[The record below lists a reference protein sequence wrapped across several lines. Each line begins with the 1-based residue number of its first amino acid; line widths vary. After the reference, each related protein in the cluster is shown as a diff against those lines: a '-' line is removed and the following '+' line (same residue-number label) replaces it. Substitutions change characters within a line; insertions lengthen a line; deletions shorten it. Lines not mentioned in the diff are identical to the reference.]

1 MSPLKIS
8 WKSIWSKPLSS
19 ALNIMLIAF
28 GTGILTILLLASTQ
42 IGEKLDN
49 NSKDIDLVVG
59 AKGSPLQLILSSI
72 YYIDF
77 PTGNIPLKDA
87 EELSHNPFVKR
98 AVPLAQGDNY
108 KGIRIVGTDTNFVTV
123 YQLKA
128 STGKFWEAD
137 FDVTIGSNVALNE
150 KLKVGD
156 TFFGAHGLTGSTDVH
171 KTHAYKVVGILT
183 PQGNVT
189 DNLILTNI
197 ASVWRMHDDHDREE
211 AAEHHAAHQ
220 DTEEHQHKEEAN
232 EREASTSQNTS
243 AEKDNHTDKT
253 AHADVRPDQ
262 AGLNEGREITALLI
276 QYRSPMS
283 VVMFPR
289 MVNQMT
295 NLQAASPAMESTRLF
310 SLIGVGV
317 DTLQW
322 FAVLIMLI
330 AAISVFVNLYNSLK
344 ERSYDLAI
352 MRTLGASRG
361 QLFQIVIFEGILLTL
376 AGTLIGIGLGHFS
389 LQIIGAYQESSQARL
404 TGFILLNDEFYLFAA
419 GLAIGIFA
427 AIIPALQ
434 AYRSN
439 ISKILSKN

>member
-8 WKSIWSKPLSS
+8 WKSLVSKPLSS
-19 ALNIMLIAF
+19 GLNIMLIAF

-42 IGEKLDN
+42 IEEKLNN

-77 PTGNIPLKDA
+77 PTGNIPLKEA
-87 EELSHNPFVKR
+87 NELSHNPFVKR
-98 AVPLAQGDNY
+98 ATPLALGDNY
-108 KGIRIVGTDTNFVTV
+108 NGVRIVGTDSN
-123 YQLKA
+123 YISLYGLKVA
-128 STGKFWEAD
+128 SGKFWSADLEA
-137 FDVTIGSNVALNE
+137 TIGTTVAKEQN
-150 KLKVGD
+150 LKVGD
-156 TFFGAHGLTGSTDVH
+156 TFFGAHGLSNNSDVH
-171 KTHAYKVVGILT
+171 KDHAYKVVGILA

-189 DNLILTNI
+189 DNLILTNV
-197 ASVWRMHDDHDREE
+197 ASVWKMHEEEGEHKDGEAHEAHHDES
-211 AAEHHAAHQ
+211 
-220 DTEEHQHKEEAN
+220 KEISN
-232 EREASTSQNTS
+232 
-243 AEKDNHTDKT
+243 
-253 AHADVRPDQ
+253 
-262 AGLNEGREITALLI
+262 REITSLLI

-283 VVMFPR
+283 VAMFPR

-295 NLQAASPAMESTRLF
+295 SLQSASPAMESTRLF

-344 ERSYDLAI
+344 ERNYDLAI
-352 MRTLGASRG
+352 MRTLGASRTK
-361 QLFQIVIFEGILLTL
+361 LFMIVILEGLVLTIV
-376 AGTLIGIGLGHFS
+376 GTLIGVGLGHLA
-389 LQIIGAYQESSQARL
+389 LQLIGHYQESSQAKL
-404 TGFILLNDEFYLFAA
+404 TGLIFLPTELYLLLA
-419 GLAIGIFA
+419 GLGIGIFA

-439 ISKILSKN
+439 ISKILAKN

>member
-8 WKSIWSKPLSS
+8 WKSLWSKPLSS

-28 GTGILTILLLASTQ
+28 GTGILTILLLASRQ

-49 NSKDIDLVVG
+49 NAKDIDLVVG

-77 PTGNIPLKDA
+77 PTGNIPLKA
-87 EELSHNPFVKR
+87 AQELAHSPFVKK

-108 KGIRIVGTDTNFVTV
+108 QGIRIVGTDSNFVSI
-123 YQLKA
+123 YKLKTA
-128 STGKFWEAD
+128 TGKFWKED
-137 FDVTIGSNVALNE
+137 FEVTIGSTVAQNQ
-150 KLKVGD
+150 KLKLGD
-156 TFFGAHGLTGSTDVH
+156 TFFGAHGLTGSSDIH

-197 ASVWRMHDDHDREE
+197 SSVWKMHEDHEKEE
-211 AAEHHAAHQ
+211 AAEHHH
-220 DTEEHQHKEEAN
+220 T
-232 EREASTSQNTS
+232 
-243 AEKDNHTDKT
+243 AEKQ
-253 AHADVRPDQ
+253 RPDQ
-262 AGLNEGREITALLI
+262 AEHQDEKEITALLI

-289 MVNQMT
+289 MVNSST

-322 FAVLIMLI
+322 FAALIMLI

-361 QLFQIVIFEGILLTL
+361 QLFCIVIFEGILLTL
-376 AGTLIGIGLGHFS
+376 AGTVIGVVLGHLV
-389 LQIIGAYQESSQARL
+389 LQFIGNYQESSQARL
-404 TGFILLNDEFYLFAA
+404 SGFIFLKDEIYLFAA

-427 AIIPALQ
+427 SIIPALQ

>member
-28 GTGILTILLLASTQ
+28 GTGILTILLLASKQ
-42 IGEKLDN
+42 ISDKLEN

-77 PTGNIPLKDA
+77 PTGNIPLKEA
-87 EELSHNPFVKR
+87 QELAKSPFVKK
-98 AVPLAQGDNY
+98 AVPLALGDNY
-108 KGIRIVGTDTNFVTV
+108 NGVRIVGTDTNFVGI
-123 YQLKA
+123 YKLKVKE
-128 STGKFWEAD
+128 GKFWQSD
-137 FDVTIGSNVALNE
+137 FETTIGSSVAKNL
-150 KLKVGD
+150 KLKIGD
-156 TFFGAHGLTGSTDVH
+156 TFYGAHGLTGSTDIH
-171 KTHAYKVVGILT
+171 KTHAYKVVGILI

-197 ASVWRMHDDHDREE
+197 SSVWKMHDHDEKKHEHDHDSK
-211 AAEHHAAHQ
+211 
-220 DTEEHQHKEEAN
+220 DHKEDKAPEI
-232 EREASTSQNTS
+232 QN
-243 AEKDNHTDKT
+243 K
-253 AHADVRPDQ
+253 
-262 AGLNEGREITALLI
+262 EITSLLI

-289 MVNQMT
+289 MVNEST
-295 NLQAASPAMESTRLF
+295 NMQAASPAQESTRLF

-322 FAVLIMLI
+322 FALLIMFI

-352 MRTLGASRG
+352 MRTLGASRTK
-361 QLFQIVIFEGILLTL
+361 LFLIVIAEGIMLTL
-376 AGTLIGIGLGHFS
+376 AGTIIGITLGHLALEF
-389 LQIIGAYQESSQARL
+389 IGSNQESSQAQL
-404 TGFILLNDEFYLFAA
+404 TGLILLSDEAYLFAA

-427 AIIPALQ
+427 AITPAAQ

>member
-8 WKSIWSKPLSS
+8 WKSLWSKPLSS

-49 NSKDIDLVVG
+49 NAKDIDLVVG

-77 PTGNIPLKDA
+77 PTGNIPLKEA
-87 EELSHNPFVKR
+87 QELARSPFVKK

-108 KGIRIVGTDTNFVTV
+108 QGIRIVGTDSNFVSI
-123 YQLKA
+123 YKLKT
-128 STGKFWEAD
+128 STGKFWKAD
-137 FDVTIGSNVALNE
+137 FEVTIGSTVAINQ
-150 KLKVGD
+150 KLKIGD
-156 TFFGAHGLTGSTDVH
+156 TFFGAHGLTGSSDIH
-171 KTHAYKVVGILT
+171 KTHAYKVVGILA

-197 ASVWRMHDDHDREE
+197 SSVWKMHEDHEKEE
-211 AAEHHAAHQ
+211 AAEHH
-220 DTEEHQHKEEAN
+220 DHK
-232 EREASTSQNTS
+232 
-243 AEKDNHTDKT
+243 DH
-253 AHADVRPDQ
+253 RPDQ
-262 AGLNEGREITALLI
+262 TGHSDEKEITALLI

-289 MVNQMT
+289 MVNQST

-317 DTLQW
+317 DTLKW
-322 FAVLIMLI
+322 FAALIMLI

-352 MRTLGASRG
+352 MRTLGASRS
-361 QLFQIVIFEGILLTL
+361 QLFCIVIFEGILLTL
-376 AGTLIGIGLGHFS
+376 AGTIIGMVLGHLVLQLIGN
-389 LQIIGAYQESSQARL
+389 YQESSQARL
-404 TGFILLNDEFYLFAA
+404 SGFILLKDEIYLFVA

-427 AIIPALQ
+427 AVIPALQ

>member
-8 WKSIWSKPLSS
+8 WKSLWSKPLSA

-42 IGEKLDN
+42 ISDKLEN
-49 NSKDIDLVVG
+49 NAKDIDVVVG

-77 PTGNIPLKDA
+77 PTGNIPLKEA
-87 EELSHNPFVKR
+87 MELAHNPLVKR
-98 AVPLAQGDNY
+98 AAPLALGDNY
-108 KGIRIVGTDTNFVTV
+108 NGVRIVGTDSNFVRI
-123 YQLKA
+123 YGLKVA
-128 STGKFWEAD
+128 AGKFWQKD
-137 FDVTIGSNVALNE
+137 FETTIGSAVAKAE
-150 KLKVGD
+150 KLKIGD
-156 TFFGAHGLTGSTDVH
+156 HFYGAHGLTGSTDVH
-171 KTHAYKVVGILT
+171 KSHQYTVNGILE

-189 DNLILTNI
+189 DNLILTNVG
-197 ASVWRMHDDHDREE
+197 SVWKMH
-211 AAEHHAAHQ
+211 
-220 DTEEHQHKEEAN
+220 EEHDHHHEETEQPKEL
-232 EREASTSQNTS
+232 TS
-243 AEKDNHTDKT
+243 
-253 AHADVRPDQ
+253 
-262 AGLNEGREITALLI
+262 LLI

-283 VVMFPR
+283 VAMFPR
-289 MVNQMT
+289 MVNETT
-295 NLQAASPAMESTRLF
+295 NMQAAAPAQESTRLF

-352 MRTLGASRG
+352 MRILGASKTK
-361 QLFQIVIFEGILLTL
+361 LFVIVIAEGIMLTVV
-376 AGTLIGIGLGHFS
+376 GTLLGVLLGHLV
-389 LQIIGAYQESSQARL
+389 LQIIGSYQESGQAKL
-404 TGFILLNDEFYLFAA
+404 SGLVFMNKELYLFVA
-419 GLAIGIFA
+419 GLMIGIFA
-427 AIIPALQ
+427 AIIPAVQ

>member
-8 WKSIWSKPLSS
+8 WKSLASKPLSS
-19 ALNIMLIAF
+19 ALNVLLISF

-42 IGEKLDN
+42 IEEKLNN

-77 PTGNIPLKDA
+77 PTGNIPLKEA
-87 EELSHNPFVKR
+87 NELMHNPFVKR
-98 AVPLAQGDNY
+98 AVPLSLGDNY
-108 KGIRIVGTDTNFVTV
+108 NGIRIVGTDSNYVSL
-123 YQLKA
+123 YGLKTQ
-128 STGKFWEAD
+128 SGKFWNADLEA
-137 FDVTIGSNVALNE
+137 TIGTNVAKEQN
-150 KLKVGD
+150 LKVGD
-156 TFFGAHGLTGSTDVH
+156 TFFGAHGLTENKDLH
-171 KTHAYKVVGILT
+171 KEHAYKVVGILA

-189 DNLILTNI
+189 DNLILTNM
-197 ASVWRMHDDHDREE
+197 ASIWKMHG
-211 AAEHHAAHQ
+211 
-220 DTEEHQHKEEAN
+220 EEAN
-232 EREASTSQNTS
+232 DE
-243 AEKDNHTDKT
+243 
-253 AHADVRPDQ
+253 
-262 AGLNEGREITALLI
+262 LEGKEITSLLI

-283 VVMFPR
+283 VAMFPR

-295 NLQAASPAMESTRLF
+295 SLQSASPAMESTRLF

-352 MRTLGASRG
+352 MRTLGASKTK
-361 QLFQIVIFEGILLTL
+361 LFLIVILEGVLLTL
-376 AGTLIGIGLGHFS
+376 LGTFLGIILGHLAIELIGN
-389 LQIIGAYQESSQARL
+389 YQESSQAKL
-404 TGFILLNDEFYLFAA
+404 SGFVFMANEIYLLFA

-427 AIIPALQ
+427 SIIPAIQ
-434 AYRSN
+434 AYKAN
-439 ISKILSKN
+439 ISEILAKN

>member
-8 WKSIWSKPLSS
+8 WKSLWSKPLSS

-28 GTGILTILLLASTQ
+28 GTSILTILLLASTQ
-42 IGEKLDN
+42 IGEKLDHN
-49 NSKDIDLVVG
+49 AKDIDLVVG

-77 PTGNIPLKDA
+77 PTGNIPLKEA
-87 EELSHNPFVKR
+87 QELSRSPFVKK

-108 KGIRIVGTDTNFVTV
+108 QGIRIVGTDSNFVSI
-123 YQLKA
+123 YKLKT
-128 STGKFWEAD
+128 STGKFWNAD
-137 FDVTIGSNVALNE
+137 FEVTIGSTVAINQ
-150 KLKVGD
+150 KLKIGD
-156 TFFGAHGLTGSTDVH
+156 TFFGAHGLTGSSDIH

-183 PQGNVT
+183 SQGNVT

-197 ASVWRMHDDHDREE
+197 SSVWKMHEDHEKEE
-211 AAEHHAAHQ
+211 AAEHHEHQ
-220 DTEEHQHKEEAN
+220 DH
-232 EREASTSQNTS
+232 
-243 AEKDNHTDKT
+243 
-253 AHADVRPDQ
+253 RPDQ
-262 AGLNEGREITALLI
+262 TGHNDEKEITALLI

-289 MVNQMT
+289 MVNQST

-322 FAVLIMLI
+322 FAALIMLI

-352 MRTLGASRG
+352 MRTLGASRS
-361 QLFQIVIFEGILLTL
+361 QLFCIVIFEGILLTL
-376 AGTLIGIGLGHFS
+376 AGTIIGIVLGHLVLQLIGN
-389 LQIIGAYQESSQARL
+389 YQESSQARL
-404 TGFILLNDEFYLFAA
+404 SGFILLKDEIYLFVA

-427 AIIPALQ
+427 AVIPAMQ

>member
-87 EELSHNPFVKR
+87 QELIHNPFVKR

-123 YQLKA
+123 YKLKT
-128 STGKFWEAD
+128 STGKFWSAD
-137 FDVTIGSNVALNE
+137 FEVTIGSNVAVNE
-150 KLKVGD
+150 KMKVGD
-156 TFFGAHGLTGSTDVH
+156 TFYGAHGLTGSTDVH
-171 KTHAYKVVGILT
+171 KTHAYKVAGILT

-197 ASVWRMHDDHDREE
+197 PSVWRMHDDHEKEE
-211 AAEHHAAHQ
+211 AAGHAHDEDKDHGEKKKHMETEDSENHEEHHDHQ
-220 DTEEHQHKEEAN
+220 KEP
-232 EREASTSQNTS
+232 SS
-243 AEKDNHTDKT
+243 
-253 AHADVRPDQ
+253 VRPDQ
-262 AGLNEGREITALLI
+262 TGLNEDREITALLI

-322 FAVLIMLI
+322 FAVLIMFI

-352 MRTLGASRG
+352 MRTLGASRS

-376 AGTLIGIGLGHFS
+376 VGTLAGIAVGHLA
-389 LQIIGAYQESSQARL
+389 LQLIGAYQESSQARL
-404 TGFILLNDEFYLFAA
+404 TGFILLNDEIYLFAA

-427 AIIPALQ
+427 AVIPAVQ
-434 AYRSN
+434 AYRAN

>member
-8 WKSIWSKPLSS
+8 WKSLWSKPLSS

-77 PTGNIPLKDA
+77 PTGNIPLKEA
-87 EELSHNPFVKR
+87 QELARSPFVKK

-108 KGIRIVGTDTNFVTV
+108 EGIRIVGTDSNFVSI
-123 YQLKA
+123 YKLKTN
-128 STGKFWEAD
+128 TGKFWSAD
-137 FDVTIGSNVALNE
+137 FEVTIGQAVATNQ
-150 KLKVGD
+150 KLKIGD
-156 TFFGAHGLTGSTDVH
+156 TFFGAHGLTGSSDIH
-171 KTHAYKVVGILT
+171 KTHAYKVVGILAS
-183 PQGNVT
+183 QGNVT

-197 ASVWRMHDDHDREE
+197 SSVWKMHEDHEKEE
-211 AAEHHAAHQ
+211 AAEHHH
-220 DTEEHQHKEEAN
+220 DEATRKHHDS
-232 EREASTSQNTS
+232 ESQ
-243 AEKDNHTDKT
+243 
-253 AHADVRPDQ
+253 RPDQ
-262 AGLNEGREITALLI
+262 THANDEKEITALLI

-289 MVNQMT
+289 MVNQST

-344 ERSYDLAI
+344 ERNYDLAI

-361 QLFQIVIFEGILLTL
+361 QLFCIVIFEGILLTL
-376 AGTLIGIGLGHFS
+376 AGTITGIVLGHLVLQLIGN
-389 LQIIGAYQESSQARL
+389 YQESSQARL
-404 TGFILLNDEFYLFAA
+404 SGFILMKDEIYLFAA

-427 AIIPALQ
+427 GIIPALQ